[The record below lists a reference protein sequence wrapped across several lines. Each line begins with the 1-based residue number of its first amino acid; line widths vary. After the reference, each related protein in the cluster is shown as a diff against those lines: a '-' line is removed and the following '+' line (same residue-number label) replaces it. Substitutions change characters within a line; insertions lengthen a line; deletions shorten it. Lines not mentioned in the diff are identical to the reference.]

1 METKE
6 TILAKLNTSPD
17 RLTELVEQDGF
28 YFVRK
33 EITREQYPVIK
44 QFYEYQQRSPSPA
57 IVTIYSVYEKEG
69 HFYINEEW
77 IRGESVEEH
86 LYLQGPFSKDEV
98 IRYAMDLCQGLQWY
112 S

>member
-33 EITREQYPVIK
+33 EITREQYPVI
-44 QFYEYQQRSPSPA
+44 
-57 IVTIYSVYEKEG
+57 
-69 HFYINEEW
+69 
-77 IRGESVEEH
+77 
-86 LYLQGPFSKDEV
+86 
-98 IRYAMDLCQGLQWY
+98 
-112 S
+112 

>member
-44 QFYEYQQRSPSPA
+44 QFYEYQQRSPLLPLLQFTPSTKKKDTFISMKNGFVGKA
-57 IVTIYSVYEKEG
+57 WRNTFICKV
-69 HFYINEEW
+69 HF
-77 IRGESVEEH
+77 
-86 LYLQGPFSKDEV
+86 QK
-98 IRYAMDLCQGLQWY
+98 MK
-112 S
+112 

>member
-44 QFYEYQQRSPSPA
+44 QFYEYQQQSPSPA

-69 HFYINEEW
+69 HFFISMKNGFVGKAW
-77 IRGESVEEH
+77 RNTFICKVH
-86 LYLQGPFSKDEV
+86 FQK
-98 IRYAMDLCQGLQWY
+98 MK
-112 S
+112 

>member
-6 TILAKLNTSPD
+6 TILAKLNTSTD

-44 QFYEYQQRSPSPA
+44 QFYEYQQQSPSPA
-57 IVTIYSVYEKEG
+57 IVTIYSVYEK
-69 HFYINEEW
+69 
-77 IRGESVEEH
+77 RGTL
-86 LYLQGPFSKDEV
+86 LYQ
-98 IRYAMDLCQGLQWY
+98 
-112 S
+112 